1 MTSVRR
7 GLDFALDFL
16 TSCLWALAAFFVG
29 ARLVSTPAGGL
40 LALAVFVTAMTY
52 VLSSRSQERRARAIA
67 AGACPRCGG
76 ALASDHQHRR
86 WDTASSAW
94 LAPLTTWTC
103 PNCGEEVEGNFDIC
117 WNCGA
122 ERGS

>member
-1 MTSVRR
+1 VTGVRR
-7 GLDFALDFL
+7 GLDFAIDVL

-40 LALAVFVTAMTY
+40 LALAVFVTAMTF

-67 AGACPRCGG
+67 AGACPRCGE
-76 ALASDHQHRR
+76 ALGSDHQHRR
-86 WDTASSAW
+86 WDTSTSAW

-103 PNCGEEVEGNFDIC
+103 AACGFQQEAPLACEGC
-117 WNCGA
+117 PA
-122 ERGS
+122 